1 MSCIRCGSSAIN
13 HHSRGRDG
21 SDGDLCDVCY
31 WRKRAES
38 NKEDAE
44 RDSMER
50 DALRVGGAAAIY
62 PVSEAAIYAALV
74 EVLGQPIDRSEVL
87 LSRIAI
93 AIKKHSEAK

>member
-1 MSCIRCGSSAIN
+1 MSCTRCGSSAIN
-13 HHSRGRDG
+13 HHSHGRDG

-38 NKEDAE
+38 NKEDVE

-50 DALRVGGAAAIY
+50 GALKAGGDTSANH
-62 PVSEAAIYAALV
+62 VSEAAIYSALV
-74 EVLGQPIDRSEVL
+74 EVLGQPIDQSKVL